1 MATATCGSC
10 ETYSGFCEVM
20 LLIQRMCA
28 DWDKMHPTLRKAWNA
43 RDTANLH
50 AVCGGF
56 LHYVGLLEKK
66 IAKHDFDT
74 TIAGIQEQFMSG
86 HLDIDISHAM
96 ESSPFPGQL
105 EDVGFLRSWFG
116 SVVEGMLFQIMV
128 SQTSNFVFFYPRAP
142 GIFSVKSL
150 WAGPFLWTCS
160 GERLLSLRRRTGTYK
175 TKFSGQI
182 STI

>member
-1 MATATCGSC
+1 MRQMEVLSRAHVEEEAAKA
-10 ETYSGFCEVM
+10 YSIGKQEASAVFQLINRVPSPVVSELIKVM

-116 SVVEGMLFQIMV
+116 SVVEGMFFQIMV
-128 SQTSNFVFFYPRAP
+128 SQTSNFVF
-142 GIFSVKSL
+142 
-150 WAGPFLWTCS
+150 
-160 GERLLSLRRRTGTYK
+160 
-175 TKFSGQI
+175 
-182 STI
+182 STHGRQVFFQ